1 MKRRL
6 RDESGQSLITGVI
19 VIGALLIPLL
29 FLIPLF
35 ARIELAHLAA
45 EQTARDAARSAALVP
60 TASAAHD
67 ASEAALARA
76 RERDTP
82 GSLAVSVSGEW
93 ERGAILRTDARST
106 VTIGRLPGLGRS
118 GKVTVR
124 AHARAPVDRY
134 RSLARSG
141 R

>member
-35 ARIELAHLAA
+35 ARVELAHLAA
-45 EQTARDAARSAALVP
+45 EQTARDAARSAALAP

-67 ASEAALARA
+67 AAEAALLRARA
-76 RERDTP
+76 RDTP
-82 GSLAVSVSGEW
+82 GSLDVSISGEW
-93 ERGAILRTDARST
+93 ERGAILRADARST
-106 VTIGRLPGLGRS
+106 VTIGRLPGLGRI

-124 AHARAPVDRY
+124 AHARAPVDQY

>member
-6 RDESGQSLITGVI
+6 RDESGSSLITGII

-35 ARIELAHLAA
+35 ARVELAHLAT
-45 EQTARDAARSAALVP
+45 EQAARDAVRSAALAP
-60 TASAAHD
+60 NAATAHD
-67 ASEAALARA
+67 AAEAALARA
-76 RERDTP
+76 HARGMP
-82 GSLAVSVSGEW
+82 GSLAVTVSGEW
-93 ERGAILRTDARST
+93 ERGSVLRADARST
-106 VTIGRLPGLGRS
+106 VTLGRLPGLGRI

-134 RSLARSG
+134 RSLDRTG